1 MIMKLY
7 RVDKQSA
14 IIAWKYWKGFPPFI
28 LHHNKY
34 AYITQY
40 YIEKTL
46 NRWLSRNKM
55 ETSDARNWNLIE
67 ILLNKVEWT
76 KIEKE
81 DISLFAR
88 RIISKILF
96 QGRGHWDESSYF
108 KSENQQQSAQL
119 SLYP

>member
-1 MIMKLY
+1 
-7 RVDKQSA
+7 
-14 IIAWKYWKGFPPFI
+14 
-28 LHHNKY
+28 
-34 AYITQY
+34 
-40 YIEKTL
+40 
-46 NRWLSRNKM
+46 M

-96 QGRGHWDESSYF
+96 QGRGHRDESSYF